1 MGRVAKIIEKDKL
14 ENIIK
19 KLESENTYTTRSQ
32 LFMEVADKYSNL
44 YGVSFSH
51 SCAAQRAKQ
60 YGIEIKTQMGERGA
74 HLKGGNADAL
84 KKWRETGEGQVK
96 KPKIS
101 SPDFLAFWAKEEGG
115 KFLKIAKSAAR
126 GSLKAKLK
134 LKCIECAGCSLKEV
148 ALCHITTC
156 PLWDTRPYQG

>member
-84 KKWRETGEGQVK
+84 KKWRETGEVQIKTAKGNADSLIKLYSTEENGKYLKLAKKVK
-96 KPKIS
+96 
-101 SPDFLAFWAKEEGG
+101 
-115 KFLKIAKSAAR
+115 R
-126 GSLKAKLK
+126 GSLKSAIC
-134 LKCIECAGCSLKEV
+134 LKCLECSNYKKEEIKN
-148 ALCHITTC
+148 CPITTC
-156 PLWDTRPYQG
+156 ALFPIRPYQ